1 MRTKN
6 SSTAASNTASN
17 KVLLAIISVEKWR
30 EITPMKSARSTGLSM
45 IFKSK
50 IYVFAG
56 YTGEKKRSKSIEV
69 YDPFK
74 NYWETLNV
82 LIH

>member
-1 MRTKN
+1 MYPR
-6 SSTAASNTASN
+6 SGGGA
-17 KVLLAIISVEKWR
+17 VLYE
-30 EITPMKSARSTGLSM
+30 GH
-45 IFKSK
+45 
-50 IYVFAG
+50 IYVFGG

-82 LIH
+82 YLTLFRSNSIEGSKLV